1 MERVPYSIFVYL
13 KFRQQM
19 KYRILYIEDEEHLAS
34 IVSETLEIK
43 GYEVQY
49 HKEGTRIL
57 EQINSFQPHICILDI
72 MLPYIDGY
80 SLGKTI
86 RQTYSKLPIIFL
98 TAKSQTKD
106 IVAGFSSGGT
116 DYIKKPFSLEELI
129 VRIEN
134 QVAIHYA
141 NTNSNPARSVTQG
154 IHLGSF
160 KYTPQQMKLCLKDKE
175 IRLSN
180 RESELLN
187 IFCLSANEPVDRREL
202 MKMIWGDDSYFISR
216 NLDVYIRRLREYF
229 ALGSGVE
236 IITLKGKGYLF
247 SVSDRNE

>member
-1 MERVPYSIFVYL
+1 
-13 KFRQQM
+13 M
-19 KYRILYIEDEEHLAS
+19 KYRILYIEDEEHLAN

-43 GYEVQY
+43 GYEVQF

-57 EQINSFQPHICILDI
+57 EHINSFQPHICILDI

-86 RQTYSKLPIIFL
+86 RQAYSKLPIIFL

-106 IVAGFSSGGT
+106 IIAGFSSGGT

-134 QVAIHYA
+134 QVVIHYP
-141 NTNSNPARSVTQG
+141 NTSNHPARSLTQELY
-154 IHLGSF
+154 LGSF
-160 KYTPQQMKLCLKDKE
+160 RYAPQLMKLYTEDKE

-180 RESELLN
+180 RETEILN
-187 IFCLSANEPVDRREL
+187 IFCLSLNEPVDRREL

-216 NLDVYIRRLREYF
+216 NLDVYIRKLREYF
-229 ALGSGVE
+229 ALGTGVE

-247 SVSDRNE
+247 SVAKK

>member
-1 MERVPYSIFVYL
+1 
-13 KFRQQM
+13 M
-19 KYRILYIEDEEHLAS
+19 KYRILYIEDEAHLAS

-43 GYEVQY
+43 GYEVLH

-57 EQINSFQPHICILDI
+57 EHINQFEPHICVLDI

-80 SLGKTI
+80 SLGRTI
-86 RQTYSKLPIIFL
+86 RQAYSKLPIIFL

-106 IVAGFSSGGT
+106 IVEGFSSGGT

-129 VRIEN
+129 ARIEN
-134 QVAIHYA
+134 QIAIHYP
-141 NTNSNPARSVTQG
+141 TTDSRSGKSLPQELY
-154 IHLGSF
+154 LGGF
-160 KYTPQQMKLCLKDKE
+160 RYAPQLMKLYTPDKE

-180 RESELLN
+180 RETEILN
-187 IFCLSANEPVDRREL
+187 VFCLSPNEPIDRREL

-229 ALGSGVE
+229 AQGTGVE
-236 IITLKGKGYLF
+236 IITLKGKGYHF
-247 SVSDRNE
+247 SVTDHA

>member
-1 MERVPYSIFVYL
+1 
-13 KFRQQM
+13 M

-43 GYEVQY
+43 CYEVL
-49 HKEGTRIL
+49 HDKEGTRIL
-57 EQINSFQPHICILDI
+57 EHINAFQPHICILDI

-80 SLGKTI
+80 SLGKTV
-86 RQTYSKLPIIFL
+86 RRAHAKLPILFL

-106 IVAGFSSGGT
+106 ILEGFSSGGT
-116 DYIKKPFSLEELI
+116 DYIKKPFSLEELL

-134 QVAIHYA
+134 QIAIHYPIMTDA
-141 NTNSNPARSVTQG
+141 IGKSLLQEFY
-154 IHLGSF
+154 LGEF
-160 KYTPQQMKLCLKDKE
+160 RYVPQLMKLYTPNKE

-180 RESELLN
+180 RETEILN
-187 IFCLSANEPVDRREL
+187 IFCLFPNKPVDRREL

-229 ALGSGVE
+229 ALGTGVE
-236 IITLKGKGYLF
+236 IITLKGKGYHF
-247 SVSDRNE
+247 SVADHDG